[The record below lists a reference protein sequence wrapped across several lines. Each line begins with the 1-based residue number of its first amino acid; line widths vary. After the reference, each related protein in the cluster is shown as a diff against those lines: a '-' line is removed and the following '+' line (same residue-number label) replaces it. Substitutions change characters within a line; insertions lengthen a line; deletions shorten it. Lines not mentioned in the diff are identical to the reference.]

1 MDNGTKRATV
11 TATVLYELT
20 ADGRLEAA
28 KRGLYAAAKQRIE
41 GAEVPA
47 DLLEYV
53 RVDETGGASLDLRND
68 WPYAAGSLW
77 NACVRRSAKKF
88 DRPMEAGE
96 LFDELRKA
104 GATARAEVDEEL
116 RKDAEARAEREADLE
131 RTMRILE
138 GRLDEGRDNVWVKN
152 LRVDTYLQC
161 DPPGLLDALGIKTR
175 HLLDC
180 GPLQGRADA
189 LLARLAKVGEVR
201 AERAEE
207 ARKAAAAKEAA
218 EREAAAAERKAAID
232 AWLEAKGTENQKA
245 RRAAGMFPEEE
256 AVMAMEDEAFAAVP
270 TGFVRFEK
278 ITVDDCRAA
287 APLLA
292 ERFDGDVVGP
302 QVCVLVKD
310 AETATAAQWTAL
322 EKLRAALPGAE
333 IRLRV
338 HRAGLTDDLRSDDVF
353 RWSALVKVKAGPFV
367 HVRAYAMPD
376 GNR

>member
-53 RVDETGGASLDLRND
+53 RVDETGSASLDLRND

-77 NACVRRSAKKF
+77 NACVRRGAKKF
-88 DRPMEAGE
+88 DRPMEAAE
-96 LFDELRKA
+96 LFEELRKA
-104 GATARAEVDEEL
+104 RTAAQAEVDEEL
-116 RKDAEARAEREADLE
+116 RKDAEQRAKREAALLNAAE
-131 RTMRILE
+131 ILE
-138 GRLDEGRDNVWVKN
+138 KRLDEGREDVWIEDLERN
-152 LRVDTYLQC
+152 PYLRC
-161 DPPGLLDALGIKTR
+161 EPSGLLDGLGIETR
-175 HLLDC
+175 HFMEC
-180 GPLQGRADA
+180 GALQTRCDA
-189 LLARLAKVGEVR
+189 LLARLAEVGAAR
-201 AERAEE
+201 KARAEE

-302 QVCVLVKD
+302 RVCVLVKD